1 MAMFANGMSYFGAAY
16 SMLAMLLII
25 SEVCQVRKRKWR
37 KALFVGIST
46 AAFLLAASG
55 DWLGLYYTS
64 VDITSVGGMT
74 KLVKEYGPL
83 HILYTVYLLSYVLI
97 MVGMIYYAVK
107 KQRLSSFKYTMLL
120 FVAVLLNLG
129 VWAVE
134 QGFNEDFEFLS
145 VSYIVTEVILL
156 LLYSMLRDYGI
167 VRPGGEV
174 VSGLAVYDYIELMKA
189 PVRTVCIGTAASMG
203 AILFLAGD
211 KREMLPH
218 TRLMIHDPAYSG
230 GDMAGKKPH
239 ELQQYVDKL
248 KQSQKIIA
256 EIIAHKTG
264 KTLEEVYEK
273 TKEDS
278 YFNAEEAM
286 EYGLATGVV
295 NSLNSNR
302 EFLL

>member
-1 MAMFANGMSYFGAAY
+1 MPN
-16 SMLAMLLII
+16 LIKE
-25 SEVCQVRKRKWR
+25 SVR
-37 KALFVGIST
+37 
-46 AAFLLAASG
+46 
-55 DWLGLYYTS
+55 GLESLTPE
-64 VDITSVGGMT
+64 D
-74 KLVKEYGPL
+74 
-83 HILYTVYLLSYVLI
+83 
-97 MVGMIYYAVK
+97 
-107 KQRLSSFKYTMLL
+107 LL
-120 FVAVLLNLG
+120 FTNREIFLTTG
-129 VWAVE
+129 IDSSTS
-134 QGFNEDFEFLS
+134 NELIKQLMILEKINPQEEITI
-145 VSYIVTEVILL
+145 YIN
-156 LLYSMLRDYGI
+156 S
-167 VRPGGEV
+167 PGGEV

-302 EFLL
+302 EFLIS